1 MRGPMTV
8 LPSLLVVLSSGCGL
22 KASTLGNE
30 NWTCDWDADEAR
42 PLFDPG
48 SPADEAGGLPSGE
61 CQATCGPPVTS
72 CARTVLDGGQ
82 PGAICPVCT
91 F

>member
-1 MRGPMTV
+1 MRGPLAV
-8 LPSLLVVLSSGCGL
+8 LASLFLAGSSACGL

-30 NWTCDWDADEAR
+30 NWTCDRDADEGR
-42 PLFDPG
+42 PLVDP
-48 SPADEAGGLPSGE
+48 SAPVDEAGGLPSSE

-72 CARTVLDGGQ
+72 CTRTVLDGGQ